1 MKKHAKAKKILVSLI
16 AIMLFLSLIPGYAPM
31 AEETSTGVAEPE
43 KKAGEQAPT
52 EVKDERTENEVVF
65 DNHDGSFT
73 KQIFADPINMEVDGE
88 MKRIDANVEKEADSD
103 MIVPKQTP
111 LELGF
116 LDKMEDG
123 AYQKLT
129 KAGAEVTFR
138 LKGARTGE
146 NEQAVTDQ
154 PATYKENEVTYENVF
169 PKTDLRHLTFP
180 QSVKEDIVLHEPN
193 QVDTYV
199 YQIET
204 KLGLELAK
212 NGDVLFKNKSG
223 ETMYT
228 LPKPVMTDSNVGAET
243 GEAALSENV
252 SFEVKQLTKTVYEL
266 QLKVDTAWL
275 NDAAREY
282 PVYIDPSVRLDEVY
296 NANIN
301 SAKPTETNIGSK
313 LWDSG
318 QNAYT
323 LKLGKWDNS
332 TGIMPPI

>member
-1 MKKHAKAKKILVSLI
+1 
-16 AIMLFLSLIPGYAPM
+16 
-31 AEETSTGVAEPE
+31 
-43 KKAGEQAPT
+43 
-52 EVKDERTENEVVF
+52 
-65 DNHDGSFT
+65 
-73 KQIFADPINMEVDGE
+73 
-88 MKRIDANVEKEADSD
+88 
-103 MIVPKQTP
+103 QTP

-116 LDKMEDG
+116 LEKMEDG

-129 KAGAEVTFR
+129 KARAEVTFR

-154 PATYKENEVTYENVF
+154 SATYEENEVTYKDVF
-169 PKTDLRHLTFP
+169 SKTDLRHLTFP
-180 QSVKEDIVLHEPN
+180 QSVKEDLVLHEPN

-204 KLGLELAK
+204 KLDLELAE

-266 QLKVDTAWL
+266 QLKVDTEWL

-332 TGIMPPI
+332 TGNNAAYLKMDTSTLNKATISKATLKVYN